1 MREGDPFTHHPHFS
15 EGMSH
20 PSGWACHQPSTQTPS
35 QPPPHSIVRVL
46 TQERTLRLGSLLP
59 WSMKGE
65 EKEWVQPSMDSAGKE
80 RGMTGESSFLCAD
93 CPVRGGLDPFWQ
105 FLRAADSFVRAAD
118 SSSELFREGYISNKS
133 NGGWPRRAALERC
146 DGVWLC
152 DVMSCLHG
160 YSLDSMHSDMSR
172 DMTLP
177 SDGLPHPGVPNGSQR
192 IPKDHTP
199 HTHESERKAF
209 LFHSILMP

>member
-1 MREGDPFTHHPHFS
+1 MLEL
-15 EGMSH
+15 
-20 PSGWACHQPSTQTPS
+20 
-35 QPPPHSIVRVL
+35 L
-46 TQERTLRLGSLLP
+46 T
-59 WSMKGE
+59 
-65 EKEWVQPSMDSAGKE
+65 
-80 RGMTGESSFLCAD
+80 
-93 CPVRGGLDPFWQ
+93 
-105 FLRAADSFVRAAD
+105 AAD
-118 SSSELFREGYISNKS
+118 SSSELFREGCISNKS

-177 SDGLPHPGVPNGSQR
+177 SDGLPHPGVPKVPTGSQR

>member
-1 MREGDPFTHHPHFS
+1 M
-15 EGMSH
+15 
-20 PSGWACHQPSTQTPS
+20 
-35 QPPPHSIVRVL
+35 VL
-46 TQERTLRLGSLLP
+46 QAP
-59 WSMKGE
+59 
-65 EKEWVQPSMDSAGKE
+65 Q
-80 RGMTGESSFLCAD
+80 
-93 CPVRGGLDPFWQ
+93 
-105 FLRAADSFVRAAD
+105 
-118 SSSELFREGYISNKS
+118 
-133 NGGWPRRAALERC
+133 AALERC

-177 SDGLPHPGVPNGSQR
+177 SDGLPHPGVPNGSQW

>member
-1 MREGDPFTHHPHFS
+1 VQTA
-15 EGMSH
+15 
-20 PSGWACHQPSTQTPS
+20 PSGAVW
-35 QPPPHSIVRVL
+35 
-46 TQERTLRLGSLLP
+46 TLS
-59 WSMKGE
+59 
-65 EKEWVQPSMDSAGKE
+65 
-80 RGMTGESSFLCAD
+80 
-93 CPVRGGLDPFWQ
+93 
-105 FLRAADSFVRAAD
+105 D
-118 SSSELFREGYISNKS
+118 SSSELLTAVLELLTALFELFREGCISNKS

-177 SDGLPHPGVPNGSQR
+177 SDGLPHPGVPNGSQW

>member
-1 MREGDPFTHHPHFS
+1 MPHGLRPVVAGDSLVQYSVLRIERCLFSLSSPSFYASVRTLQKTEKTDPIEDRRMREGDPFTHHPHFS

-20 PSGWACHQPSTQTPS
+20 PSGWACHPPSTRTPS

-105 FLRAADSFVRAAD
+105 FLRAADSFVWAVD
-118 SSSELFREGYISNKS
+118 SSSELFREGCN
-133 NGGWPRRAALERC
+133 N
-146 DGVWLC
+146 
-152 DVMSCLHG
+152 
-160 YSLDSMHSDMSR
+160 
-172 DMTLP
+172 
-177 SDGLPHPGVPNGSQR
+177 
-192 IPKDHTP
+192 
-199 HTHESERKAF
+199 
-209 LFHSILMP
+209 